1 MALLTPLL
9 ELQDCDL
16 ACDRLAARRSSLPER
31 EALRLAEARA
41 VPLDDAHA
49 ALVAQRSQLSLAE
62 HTLGDEVAAMAA
74 RAKDVETTLYSG
86 TVRASK
92 ELSALQAEMDALRRH
107 QSELE
112 ARELQLL
119 ESIDQTETE
128 ISRNRAERDLLDA
141 EAAKWATELA
151 GAERIIDTELQAL
164 HEARS
169 RDVAGIPAP
178 ILAVYEKLRTR
189 ERLAGRAAAQIVDG
203 GCSGCHMR
211 LPVHEHNLMQA
222 RPDDALLLCV
232 HCGRILVRTVVAR
245 AT

>member
-1 MALLTPLL
+1 MTPLL
-9 ELQDCDL
+9 ELQDRDL
-16 ACDRLAARRSSLPER
+16 ARDRLAARRSSLPER
-31 EALRLAEARA
+31 EALRQAEARA
-41 VPLDDAHA
+41 IPLDDAHA
-49 ALVAQRSQLSLAE
+49 ALVAQRTALSRAE
-62 HTLGDEVAAMAA
+62 HTLGAEVAGMAA
-74 RAKDVETTLYSG
+74 RAKEVETTLYSG

-112 ARELQLL
+112 TRELELL

-128 ISRNRAERDLLDA
+128 IARNRAARAHLDA
-141 EAAKWATELA
+141 ETTKWTDELV
-151 GAERIIDTELQAL
+151 GAERVIDAELQGL
-164 HEARS
+164 GEARS
-169 RDVAGIPAP
+169 RDLAGIPAP
-178 ILAVYEKLRTR
+178 ILVAYEKLRTR

-232 HCGRILVRTVVAR
+232 HCGRILVRSVVAR

>member
-1 MALLTPLL
+1 MTPLL
-9 ELQDCDL
+9 ELQDHDL
-16 ACDRLAARRSSLPER
+16 ASDRLAARRRSLPER
-31 EALRLAEARA
+31 EALRQAEARA
-41 VPLDDAHA
+41 IPLDDAHA
-49 ALVAQRSQLSLAE
+49 ALVAQRSKLSRAE

-92 ELSALQAEMDALRRH
+92 ELSALQVEMDALRRH

-112 ARELQLL
+112 TRELQLL

-128 ISRNRAERDLLDA
+128 ISRNRAEREHLDA
-141 EAAKWATELA
+141 EAAKWANELA

-164 HEARS
+164 REARS

-178 ILAVYEKLRTR
+178 ILVVYEKLRTR
-189 ERLAGRAAAQIVDG
+189 ERLVGRAAAQIVDG

-232 HCGRILVRTVVAR
+232 HCGRILVRSVIAR